1 MKRRVFLRMSSLA
14 GAAAAAGWPGAGV
27 LSAQAR
33 GREYYELR
41 VYEMP
46 TGNRKAILNDYLSN
60 AAIPAWNRM
69 GIGPVGV
76 FTVVSGSNAL
86 MLYVLIPYPDLATFE
101 SAAGKLASDAEYQKA
116 AAPYLG
122 ASIDNPA
129 YTRYEGWLL
138 HAFKTIP
145 RLRVPAE
152 TPEKAPRIFE
162 LRVYESHSEAAAA
175 KKIEMFNEGGEIAL
189 FDRIGLRPVFFGQTL
204 AGPRQPNLVY
214 MTVHR
219 DMAAREKVWETFRN
233 DEGWKKLSTDP
244 AFANTVSA
252 TTVIFLRPA
261 AYSQI

>member
-1 MKRRVFLRMSSLA
+1 MERRDFLKMSSLA
-14 GAAAAAGWPGAGV
+14 GAATAAGWSGEA
-27 LSAQAR
+27 LSAQAA
-33 GREYYELR
+33 REYYELR

-46 TGNRKAILNDYLSN
+46 TGNRKALLNDYLAK
-60 AAIPAWNRM
+60 AAIPAWNRL
-69 GIGPVGV
+69 GLGPVGA
-76 FTVVSGSNAL
+76 FTVVSGANAL
-86 MLYVLIPYPDLATFE
+86 MLYVLIPYPDLAALE
-101 SAAGKLASDAEYQKA
+101 STPVKLAADAEYQKA

-122 ASIDNPA
+122 ASIDSPA

-138 HAFKTIP
+138 HAFKNIP
-145 RLRVPAE
+145 RLRTPAE
-152 TPEKAPRIFE
+152 TAEKAPRLFE
-162 LRVYESHSEAAAA
+162 LRVYESHSEAAAL

-214 MTVHR
+214 MTVHQ

-233 DEGWKKLSTDP
+233 DEGWKKLSADP